1 MKKGVDKPLTR
12 CYNKAIKGTE
22 VRTMTYKVRELANGR
37 FGVYECSAVRE
48 TLVKSFK
55 TREGAERWISKR

>member
-1 MKKGVDKPLTR
+1 
-12 CYNKAIKGTE
+12 
-22 VRTMTYKVRELANGR
+22 MTYKVRELANGR